1 MYRWV
6 WISIAA
12 SFVVCSP
19 IIYGILYYFERKDFV
34 LVLTWMVNILTGRG
48 KDRDNIILSWQ

>member
-6 WISIAA
+6 WISISA

-19 IIYGILYYFERKDFV
+19 IIYGMLNYFERKDFV